1 MSQTLDIIKQ
11 SHKTILFEK
20 FSDSTDQ
27 DAPSLQTIIDKYL
40 SMDKFGSQEFYREIE
55 QQLTVHSFDEFVHK
69 FAPKV
74 YEYVEFLNGIPHFRY
89 TTDEIEAKKNGARHV
104 AITDHTLFQ
113 MFEQL
118 YSDRGA
124 SGLSNLDFPE
134 DEIKKIFTPAAQM
147 DDIYRMRK
155 TVRSL
160 SIDYDKAK
168 QANQDAKPF
177 ALGLRK
183 CRQEIRDKFKD
194 SPLACL
200 TLAIEEGSRKIQG
213 LQTQIKQMEKQPDGV
228 APVLQIGRFG
238 FDADGS
244 MIVRP
249 ISTTAGLENAIDQKA
264 LDEDRAVRNTLAL
277 IKGDIDRIDS
287 ADDFTKELVISVY
300 APPQVGRSDTAADL
314 PALREELASL
324 EDRHQAYMQVY
335 RQAQQAFITALT
347 KSAQKLL
354 DVLIFFDHATAKGG
368 RFGKLPAGLIVT
380 NCDAAWLIRDTTAKE
395 RFRQI
400 MEKLGHA
407 SGDSKIWLG
416 ILPDVALDGTGN
428 DMSNMS
434 EEELMGDLDAPSTA
448 EEVAQGE
455 EFPFYKAK
463 AFLNIL
469 DECGILTVFN
479 FVPGP
484 NNTFAGLS
492 VEAVQELEK
501 ATQPL
506 RGNRHAVLAYPNF
519 TLMGE
524 GFIDLAGQPIT
535 VRPVHISASY
545 VAAGL
550 IAASQQ
556 EDAIMTKVRK
566 YLDKAREKDLKIAL
580 KEGSACVRVDLEDA
594 LIAPVLVTNINRE
607 LPFKWNADIIPA
619 ITRNRLGFVFCCDKK
634 TDPLTNSPYDTT
646 YVLQARSFENEDG
659 KYQPLYRTLTLDYI
673 DAYLNEYGRDS
684 QEAIDRLK
692 KDANEWVKD
701 SGRSENK
708 GKINLLL
715 HEGEKIEDVTDGDNV
730 SIEVNFNEGKASLK
744 TAIKAKTNK
753 GNEGK

>member
-1 MSQTLDIIKQ
+1 MSQTIDIIKQ

-55 QQLTVHSFDEFVHK
+55 KQLTVHSFDEFIHK

-74 YEYVEFLNGIPHFRY
+74 YEYVEFLNGIPQFRY
-89 TTDEIEAKKNGARHV
+89 TTDEIEAKKNRARPV
-104 AITDHTLFQ
+104 TITDHTLFQ

-118 YSDRGA
+118 YSQRGA

-134 DEIKKIFTPAAQM
+134 DRIKEIFTPAAQM
-147 DDIYRMRK
+147 EDIYRMRK

-168 QANQDAKPF
+168 QANQDAKPY

-213 LQTQIKQMEKQPDGV
+213 LQNQIKLMEQQPDGV
-228 APVLQIGRFG
+228 APVLQLGNFG

-249 ISTTAGLENAIDQKA
+249 ISTTAGMENTIDQKA
-264 LDEDRAVRNTLAL
+264 LDEARAVRNTLAL

-287 ADDFTKELVISVY
+287 ADEFTKELVISVY
-300 APPQVGRSDTAADL
+300 APPQVGREDTAADL
-314 PALREELASL
+314 PALRDELASL
-324 EDRHQAYMQVY
+324 EERHQAYMQVY

-354 DVLIFFDHATAKGG
+354 DVLVFFDHATAKGG

-380 NCDAAWLIRDTTAKE
+380 NCDAAWLIRDTTAQE

-400 MEKLGHA
+400 MEKLGHDP
-407 SGDSKIWLG
+407 GGSKIWLG
-416 ILPDVALDGTGN
+416 ILPDVADITAEIGGYDL
-428 DMSNMS
+428 SKMS
-434 EEELMGDLDAPSTA
+434 EDDLMGDLDAPIPD
-448 EEVAQGE
+448 EESVQGD
-455 EFPFYKAK
+455 EFPFDQARV
-463 AFLNIL
+463 FLNIM

-479 FVPGP
+479 FVPGDK
-484 NNTFAGLS
+484 NTFAGLS
-492 VEAVQELEK
+492 ADAVQELEK
-501 ATQPL
+501 TTEPL

-524 GFIDLAGQPIT
+524 GVIDLAAQPVT
-535 VRPVHISASY
+535 VGPVHISASY

-556 EDAIMTKVRK
+556 EDAIMAKGRK
-566 YLDKAREKDLKIAL
+566 KKREINLKQ
-580 KEGSACVRVDLEDA
+580 GNACVRVDLEDA
-594 LIAPVLVTNINRE
+594 AIASTLVTNINRE
-607 LPFKWNADIIPA
+607 LPYRWDADIIPA
-619 ITRNRLGFVFCCDKK
+619 ITRNRLGFAFCCDKK
-634 TDPLTNSPYDTT
+634 RDPLTNAPYDTT
-646 YVLQARSFENEDG
+646 YILQARSFENEDG

-673 DAYLNEYGRDS
+673 DTYINQYGPDIS
-684 QEAIDRLK
+684 QAAIDGLK
-692 KDANEWVKD
+692 KAANEWVKD

-715 HEGEKIEDVTDGDNV
+715 REGEKIEDVADGDNV
-730 SIEVNFNEGKASLK
+730 SIVVNFNEGKASLK